1 MKCLHPLT
9 LYYRLIP
16 GEKSSP
22 TVAYD
27 APCGK
32 CIWCQK
38 RKQKEWVIRMQEEL
52 KVSDLALF
60 VTLTYDDEHIPIEND
75 IPCVDKRD
83 VQLYLKRLRK
93 SISPYFTVRYFLCS
107 EYGMK
112 TFRPHYHAVLFFR
125 LNSVYSSEWRDSY
138 LSLLSK
144 EVVDKWQ
151 QGFCYVGTCTPQS
164 ISYVAKY
171 VVKPKEYENL
181 PTWILV
187 SRNPGL
193 GVNYCQDEKNIEFH
207 SSDIER
213 HKYYRNKFGGKQSL
227 PRYYVNKL
235 YQRPADRAATL
246 LSLRR
251 LNQLVAKAFDDE
263 YRRFIC
269 KPSRRTCTRSEFARI
284 REEQLRINGD
294 LELIKLYKKCKL

>member
-1 MKCLHPLT
+1 MKCLQPLT
-9 LYYRLIP
+9 LYYRLNP
-16 GEKSSP
+16 GDKNSP

-32 CIWCQK
+32 CVWCKK
-38 RKQKEWVIRMQEEL
+38 RKQQEWVIRMQEEL

-60 VTLTYDDEHIPIEND
+60 VTLTYNDENIPTEND
-75 IPCVDKRD
+75 VPCVSKRD

-93 SISPYFTVRYFLCS
+93 SLSPFFTFRYFLCS

-112 TFRPHYHAVLFFR
+112 TFRPHYHAILYFR
-125 LNSVYSSEWRDSY
+125 LNSSYEWRDSY
-138 LSLLSK
+138 LTSLYK

-193 GVNYCQDEKNIEFH
+193 GVNYCFDDENIKFH
-207 SSDIER
+207 SEDIER
-213 HKYYRNKFGGKQSL
+213 HKYYRNKFGGKQAL

-235 YQRPADRAATL
+235 YPKPESRGATL
-246 LSLRR
+246 VNLRR
-251 LNQLVAKAFDDE
+251 LNRFIAEAFDDD
-263 YRRFIC
+263 YRRYIR
-269 KPSRRTCTRSEFARI
+269 KPSCRTCTRSQYARV
-284 REEQLRINGD
+284 REEQLRVNGD
-294 LELIKLYKKCKL
+294 LELINFYKKCKL

>member
-9 LYYRLIP
+9 LYYRLDP
-16 GEKSSP
+16 DNKNSP
-22 TVAYD
+22 TVAYN
-27 APCGK
+27 ASCGK

-38 RKQKEWVIRMQEEL
+38 RKQQDWVIRMQEEM

-60 VTLTYDDEHIPIEND
+60 VTLTYNDENIPTEND
-75 IPCVDKRD
+75 LPCVCKRD

-93 SISPYFTVRYFLCS
+93 SLSPYFTVRYFLCS

-125 LNSVYSSEWRDSY
+125 LNSSYEWRDSY
-138 LSLLSK
+138 LSSLYK

-151 QGFCYVGTCTPQS
+151 NGFCYVGTCTPQS

-181 PTWILV
+181 STWILV

-207 SSDIER
+207 RSNIDG
-213 HKYYRNKFGGKQSL
+213 HKYYRNKYGVKQAL

-235 YQRPADRAATL
+235 YERPADRAATL

-251 LNQLVAKAFDDE
+251 LNKLAAEAFDDE

-269 KPSRRTCTRSEFARI
+269 KPSCRTCTRSEFARI
-284 REEQLRINGD
+284 REEQLRINAD
-294 LELIKLYKKCKL
+294 TELIKFYKKCKL

>member
-9 LYYRLIP
+9 LYYRLDP
-16 GEKSSP
+16 DNKNSP

-32 CIWCQK
+32 CVWCQK
-38 RKQKEWVIRMQEEL
+38 RKQQEWVIRMQEEL
-52 KVSDLALF
+52 KVSDLGLF
-60 VTLTYDDEHIPIEND
+60 VTLTYNDENIPTEND
-75 IPCVDKRD
+75 LPCVCKRD

-93 SISPYFTVRYFLCS
+93 SLSPYFTVRYFLCS

-125 LNSVYSSEWRDSY
+125 LNSQYEWRDSF
-138 LSLLSK
+138 LSSLYK
-144 EVVDKWQ
+144 VVVDKWQ

-193 GVNYCQDEKNIEFH
+193 GINYCLNHENIEFH
-207 SSDIER
+207 RQNSEEHR
-213 HKYYRNKFGGKQSL
+213 YYRNKFGGKQAL

-235 YQRPADRAATL
+235 YERPAGRGETL
-246 LSLRR
+246 VSLRR
-251 LNQLVAKAFDDE
+251 LNQLAAKAFIDE
-263 YRRFIC
+263 YSRYIR
-269 KPSRRTCTRSEFARI
+269 KPSRRTCTRSEYARI

-294 LELIKLYKKCKL
+294 LELIKFYKKCKL